1 MIWKKLLQGL
11 NVGKV
16 LKTVT
21 GSIDKKVKVKAISLM
36 GGGGAVVL
44 AGVDFIT
51 IAVNEDNTAALW
63 GGIACLLVG
72 GVMAVM
78 LGGVVG
84 DVGEGND

>member
-16 LKTVT
+16 VKTVT

-44 AGVDFIT
+44 AGVDFIS
-51 IAVNEDNTAALW
+51 IVVSEDNTTALW

-84 DVGEGND
+84 EVGEGND

>member
-1 MIWKKLLQGL
+1 MIWKKLIQGL

-21 GSIDKKVKVKAISLM
+21 GSIDKKTKVKAISLM

-44 AGVDFIT
+44 AGVDFIA
-51 IAVNEDNTAALW
+51 IAVNEDNTTALW

-78 LGGVVG
+78 LGSVVG
-84 DVGEGND
+84 EVGEGND

>member
-11 NVGKV
+11 NVSKV
-16 LKTVT
+16 VKTVT
-21 GSIDKKVKVKAISLM
+21 GSIDKRTKVKAISLM

-51 IAVNEDNTAALW
+51 IAVNEDNTTALW